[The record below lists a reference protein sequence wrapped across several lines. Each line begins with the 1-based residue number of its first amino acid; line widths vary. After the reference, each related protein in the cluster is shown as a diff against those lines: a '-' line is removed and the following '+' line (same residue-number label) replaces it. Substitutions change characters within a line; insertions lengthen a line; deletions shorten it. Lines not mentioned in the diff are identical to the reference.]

1 MLKCQSGVTPGPQES
16 TAKYSSYLLLSLMK
30 PPSSLP
36 IPEKYAFDDT
46 PKAFKRMMQRKNSNP
61 SDFKKSKTEEPVS
74 ASVVKRTSSFDQPA
88 SSNAK
93 IIKSTSASAS
103 QTSTKYTPTAS
114 SLAAGFKTIRSKRK
128 AHLQS
133 RDLKKKLKRFDSQAE
148 HFLPQSALSRD
159 VRDVVQEPPKLH
171 QPKKTFKRVK
181 DDREELKSWSDLE
194 DELEEEE

>member
-1 MLKCQSGVTPGPQES
+1 
-16 TAKYSSYLLLSLMK
+16 
-30 PPSSLP
+30 
-36 IPEKYAFDDT
+36 
-46 PKAFKRMMQRKNSNP
+46 MMQRKNANP
-61 SDFKKSKTEEPVS
+61 SDFKKSKTEDYVP
-74 ASVVKRTSSFDQPA
+74 ASVVKRSSSFDQPA

-93 IIKSTSASAS
+93 IVKSTSTSTSTSAL
-103 QTSTKYTPTAS
+103 QTSTKHTPTTS

-133 RDLKKKLKRFDSQAE
+133 RDLKKKLKRFDSQSE

-194 DELEEEE
+194 EDEVEE